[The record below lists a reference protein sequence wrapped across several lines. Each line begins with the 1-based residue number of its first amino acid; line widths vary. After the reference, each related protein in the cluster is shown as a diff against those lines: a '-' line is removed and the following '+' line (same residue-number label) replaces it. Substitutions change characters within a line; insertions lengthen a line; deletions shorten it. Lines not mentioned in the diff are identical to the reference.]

1 MSTVW
6 TFGDSYTAS
15 YNPKY
20 IWSNKYI
27 NWKGYQ
33 PKVHADF
40 IGEFLN
46 MDVKNVAVGGI
57 DNYTIFES
65 FCKNVKQIKENDIL
79 VFGWSGLHRFRLPN
93 KNREWFTVLINTLS
107 EEEIKLENIDYSY
120 NTIKEIILNRDHELY
135 VDEVNWWIYMIEHV
149 MKPRRCVFWSPF
161 KPTGKLKVLNF
172 GEIETIKTETNGLI
186 NDTHYSENGQKKLA
200 ELIIQ
205 NLNGKL
211 I

>member
-6 TFGDSYTAS
+6 TFGDSYTES

-40 IGEFLN
+40 IGEILN
-46 MDVKNVAVGGI
+46 MDVKNVAVGGT

-79 VFGWSGLHRFRLPN
+79 VFGWSGLHRFRVPN
-93 KNREWFTVLINTLS
+93 KNKEWFTVLINTLS

-120 NTIKEIILNRDHELY
+120 NTIKEIIINRDHELY
-135 VDEVNWWIYMIEHV
+135 MDEVNWWIYMIEHV

-161 KPTGKLKVLNF
+161 KPIGKLKVLNF